1 MRRTA
6 TFLIVI
12 VLFFSGILMSADAAV
27 STGYTITLPENRK
40 GIVGETV
47 LIPVVIRSFLTQTS
61 IWTAQ

>member
-47 LIPVVIRSFLTQTS
+47 LIPVVIRSF
-61 IWTAQ
+61 